1 MKFNVKVVMRFED
14 KAALYEFDDRKTA
27 FAFAESLFG
36 DHVKIEDE
44 VKYVAIA
51 PVRIV
56 AE

>member
-1 MKFNVKVVMRFED
+1 VKFNVKVVMRFED